1 MNDIPSTSVIRHWIA
16 WDNDE
21 HDFERVQ
28 LFEAW
33 FARELEQERARII
46 DLLEGLKGDC
56 PLACGDC
63 EEHAASVWTAI
74 RLIRGGAE

>member
-21 HDFERVQ
+21 HDHERVQ

-46 DLLEGLKGDC
+46 ALLD
-56 PLACGDC
+56 
-63 EEHAASVWTAI
+63 SVPDMGSSDWADGYHEAI
-74 RLIRGGAE
+74 VEAIALIRGGAE